1 MIGKAQRQIHDLLA
15 RAGKEGLEISYLKE
29 IVKFDHVTI
38 EKAIKNLEKIKRI
51 IWINKKTIALID
63 TIKFIPGR
71 KYSIFIEKILIGK
84 AIVIINE
91 KWYASLDYFDYNG
104 PKSLLK
110 KGNIFNIIGDTYRK
124 NGTLHLIVKKTM

>member
-1 MIGKAQRQIHDLLA
+1 MI
-15 RAGKEGLEISYLKE
+15 
-29 IVKFDHVTI
+29 TI
-38 EKAIKNLEKIKRI
+38 EKAIKNLEKLKRI

-71 KYSIFIEKILIGK
+71 KYSIFIEKVLTGK

-110 KGNIFNIIGDTYRK
+110 KGNIFDIIGELYKK
-124 NGTLHLIVKKTM
+124 NGILCLAVKKTM